1 MTKTV
6 GRVSRCTSLRLSTG
20 KIKYFGSVFVTET
33 QEYSFSTKG
42 ILYNESLIKP
52 GVFVVFE
59 LEHQKDKS
67 EPEAINIELVTENS
81 DLEILSICVQSNNDR
96 VWYPFFNRYLEL
108 AISNDENKDQLIKL
122 CIKKLNLIK
131 LLNPSAKQD
140 ESEFNRGIE
149 KKMDFLKSIPSILYL
164 ESKELRKKLG
174 QLTKQDYSKPFDN
187 IQIRLYFEPKDF
199 RHKLN
204 KLTVEAYFNIY
215 SQIYQEFTKTEKI
228 VDEVSKYITYRSEE
242 EQNSIIHLLPN
253 NLKGELKIFQSFKP
267 KVQVDSIWDIFQADP
282 INVWEQLS
290 KEAKMYSLYRAFEE
304 QVCIDDLIKNLSIE
318 IVNQLSKDI
327 IELSEKEQ
335 NTLIHLLP
343 NNLKRESKIFQSFK
357 PKVQVDFIWDIF
369 QANPINVWEQLS
381 KEAKMYSLYR
391 AFEEQ
396 VCIDDLIKNLSIEI
410 VNQLSKDIIELS
422 EKEQNTL
429 IHLLPNNLKR
439 ESKIFQSFKPK
450 VQVDS
455 IWNIF
460 QADPI
465 NVWEQLSKE
474 AKIYSLYRAFEE
486 QVCIDNLINNIYQ
499 DDDALISFAINLF
512 SHNKISFWEIHKSL
526 LKLIINCQGKT
537 SLLSPFFDGRNSWNM
552 FSRPDPDFDYRNL
565 DNLKDLILENFLY
578 NKNVNIVFDDGTTL
592 KPEYYIIKIKEW
604 INFVRQN
611 SDRLKCSYCQKF
623 MNFDPKYTKYS
634 KIYAITVF
642 HCSDSLPSNRVHNT
656 CGLDGSN
663 HNYNVYI
670 NHCWKCQE
678 AVDSRDSF
686 RYYGNNY
693 RDQGWVRCANCGAGK
708 KPTSYW

>member
-1 MTKTV
+1 MTKVV
-6 GRVSRCTSLRLSTG
+6 GRVNRYTSLRLRTG
-20 KIKYFGSVFVTET
+20 KVKYFGSVFVTET

-42 ILYNESLIKP
+42 IICNESLIEP

-67 EPEAINIELVTENS
+67 EPEAINIDLVTENS
-81 DLEILSICVQSNNDR
+81 DLEILSICGQSNKES

-122 CIKKLNLIK
+122 CIKKLNFIK

-140 ESEFNRGIE
+140 ESEFERGTE
-149 KKMDFLKSIPSILYL
+149 KKIDFLKSIPSILYL
-164 ESKELRKKLG
+164 KSKELRKKLE
-174 QLTKQDYSKPFDN
+174 QLTTEDYLKLYNN
-187 IQIRLYFEPKDF
+187 IPIRLYFEPKDF

-215 SQIYQEFTKTEKI
+215 SQIYQEFTKTEKIEEI

-304 QVCIDDLIKNLSIE
+304 QVCIDDLINNLSIE
-318 IVNQLSKDI
+318 IVNELSKDI
-327 IELSEKEQ
+327 IKLSEKEQ
-335 NTLIHLLP
+335 NTLIQVLP
-343 NNLKRESKIFQSFK
+343 NNLKIESKIFQSFK
-357 PKVQVDFIWDIF
+357 PKVQVDFIWD
-369 QANPINVWEQLS
+369 
-381 KEAKMYSLYR
+381 
-391 AFEEQ
+391 
-396 VCIDDLIKNLSIEI
+396 
-410 VNQLSKDIIELS
+410 
-422 EKEQNTL
+422 
-429 IHLLPNNLKR
+429 
-439 ESKIFQSFKPK
+439 
-450 VQVDS
+450 
-455 IWNIF
+455 IF

-512 SHNKISFWEIHKSL
+512 SHKKISFWEIHKSL

>member
-1 MTKTV
+1 MIFFVLTRIIQYRFMTKVV
-6 GRVSRCTSLRLSTG
+6 GRVNRYTSLGLKTG
-20 KIKYFGSVFVTET
+20 TVKYFGSVSVTET

-42 ILYNESLIKP
+42 IICNESLIEP

-67 EPEAINIELVTENS
+67 EPEAINIDLVTENS

-122 CIKKLNLIK
+122 CIKKLNFIK

-140 ESEFNRGIE
+140 ESEFERGTE
-149 KKMDFLKSIPSILYL
+149 KKIDFLKSIPSILYL
-164 ESKELRKKLG
+164 KSKELRKKLE
-174 QLTKQDYSKPFDN
+174 QLTTEDYLKLYNN
-187 IQIRLYFEPKDF
+187 IPIRLYFEPKDF

-204 KLTVEAYFNIY
+204 KLTIEAYFNIY
-215 SQIYQEFTKTEKI
+215 SKIYQEFTKTEKI
-228 VDEVSKYITYRSEE
+228 EEIVNEISKYITYR
-242 EQNSIIHLLPN
+242 
-253 NLKGELKIFQSFKP
+253 
-267 KVQVDSIWDIFQADP
+267 
-282 INVWEQLS
+282 
-290 KEAKMYSLYRAFEE
+290 
-304 QVCIDDLIKNLSIE
+304 
-318 IVNQLSKDI
+318 
-327 IELSEKEQ
+327 
-335 NTLIHLLP
+335 
-343 NNLKRESKIFQSFK
+343 
-357 PKVQVDFIWDIF
+357 
-369 QANPINVWEQLS
+369 
-381 KEAKMYSLYR
+381 
-391 AFEEQ
+391 
-396 VCIDDLIKNLSIEI
+396 
-410 VNQLSKDIIELS
+410 S

>member
-304 QVCIDDLIKNLSIE
+304 QVCIDDLINNLSIE
-318 IVNQLSKDI
+318 IVNELSKDI
-327 IELSEKEQ
+327 IKLSEKEQ
-335 NTLIHLLP
+335 NTLI
-343 NNLKRESKIFQSFK
+343 
-357 PKVQVDFIWDIF
+357 QV
-369 QANPINVWEQLS
+369 
-381 KEAKMYSLYR
+381 
-391 AFEEQ
+391 
-396 VCIDDLIKNLSIEI
+396 
-410 VNQLSKDIIELS
+410 
-422 EKEQNTL
+422 
-429 IHLLPNNLKR
+429 LPNNLKR